1 MIELE
6 KVVLKNIV
14 LHKDTKFEVEPGV
27 TVIRGDNYA
36 GKSTLVS
43 CIPNVF
49 DGCPPLL
56 KKKDAK
62 ALHSEN
68 SMIGIKYKYNNIP
81 YKVVQACKKGSISYK
96 IEENGKELEPRTIGI
111 AKELLEKIFP
121 ISSLQYYSVVHLTPY
136 RANVLLSG
144 TGPQRKEFFEELF
157 HLDISEVVAEQIK
170 QEYNKLKRE
179 KDEKDILL
187 EQLSGLQYI
196 DNIEELE
203 KEFDDKTEQLKYYKE
218 QYTKCTN
225 DLQSLTALKAY
236 QSQIKTPY
244 SIEDLVDRINKIQVK
259 LEVLEDQL
267 RELKVSISLYHKNK
281 QKMGEKKQLE
291 LELETYDNIK
301 ETSDQVKERYDALK
315 NEGEKLKEQ
324 IKLIEEVNKK
334 YYRMQDLE
342 HQIDPKLAKLTL
354 EEYTR
359 RYTIAEAKTKEN
371 RNLIG
376 RLQSLV
382 GQAVCPTCNQPL
394 QDKEL
399 QELIANC
406 QQQIDKYA
414 NYLDK
419 VDLTKEYLGLKELGL
434 VFEDPT
440 GKIAEIDGLKLKMK
454 ELKELY
460 EVAKVKENLKLRL
473 AAYPED
479 IQLQEPDESLVQALE
494 GKIKQGQERLVLYKE
509 ELRVKQEI
517 KKLDDLNAD
526 LIDEHGLR
534 LEMEKLSPK
543 IETLN
548 EQRMELNSKIKL
560 GLSQNES
567 YKTKQ
572 DRIAVINK
580 DLEDLPIY
588 EALTKAYGAK
598 GIRVDQ
604 IKYLADMYCNNLN
617 KYADLVF
624 NKDIKFTVKVDSS
637 NFNIYA
643 ERNGGMVSDVC
654 MLSGAE
660 SRCFALLSAISLL
673 PFIPEKYRTDFII
686 FDEMEAG
693 IKEVNR
699 NLLAQ
704 NFFKALL
711 SIVPK
716 IIIITP
722 MDRKEYYIEADR
734 EYYIRVKDNCSVME
748 EVKVNV

>member
-170 QEYNKLKRE
+170 QEYNKLKH
-179 KDEKDILL
+179 
-187 EQLSGLQYI
+187 
-196 DNIEELE
+196 
-203 KEFDDKTEQLKYYKE
+203 KTEQLKYYKE

-244 SIEDLVDRINKIQVK
+244 SIEDLVDRINKIQAK
-259 LEVLEDQL
+259 LEALEDQL

-281 QKMGEKKQLE
+281 QKMAEKKQLE

-301 ETSDQVKERYDALK
+301 ETPDQVKERYDALK

-354 EEYTR
+354 EEYIR
-359 RYTIAEAKTKEN
+359 RYIIAEAKTKEN

-399 QELIANC
+399 QELIGNC

-440 GKIAEIDGLKLKMK
+440 GRITEVDGLKLKMK

-460 EVAKVKENLKLRL
+460 DVAKIKENLKLRL

-479 IQLQEPDESLVQALE
+479 IQLQEPDESLIQALE
-494 GKIKQGQERLVLYKE
+494 SKIKQGQERLALYKE

-534 LEMEKLSPK
+534 LEMERLSPK
-543 IETLN
+543 IEILN

-567 YKTKQ
+567 YKAKQ

-617 KYADLVF
+617 KYAGLVF